1 MTSRGFKEEDV
12 EKTVEA
18 IALVIDN
25 PDDSA
30 SMEQAKA
37 IVKEL
42 CDKYPLY
49 K

>member
-12 EKTVEA
+12 AKTVEA
-18 IALVIDN
+18 MALVLDN
-25 PDDSA
+25 PDDAA
-30 SMEQAKA
+30 SMEQAKKL
-37 IVKEL
+37 VKEL

>member
-1 MTSRGFKEEDV
+1 MTTRGFKEEDV

-18 IALVIDN
+18 IALVLDN
-25 PDDSA
+25 PEDTSA
-30 SMEQAKA
+30 HDKARA

-42 CDKYPLY
+42 CGRHPLY